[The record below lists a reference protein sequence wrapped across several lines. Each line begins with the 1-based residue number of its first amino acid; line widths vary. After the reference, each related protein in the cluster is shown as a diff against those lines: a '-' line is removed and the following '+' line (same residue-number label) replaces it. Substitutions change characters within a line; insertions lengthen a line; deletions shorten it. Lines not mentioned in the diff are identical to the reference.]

1 MASDPPLR
9 ALVVDDDPGYRVL
22 LQAVLGRRNL
32 EAEFAENAE
41 AGLGLFQENP
51 HDILILDKN
60 LPGISGLEMARRVR
74 SLAAGRFPHIL
85 LITGDGG
92 EEAVEEALASGVDD
106 YLEKPIEPS
115 TLASRLAVAEHLVME
130 TLHHRARE
138 ADPPPNALF
147 DPLTGLAT
155 RALLLDRIKGGLYRS
170 GREDSYVFAV
180 LQLDLDAFR
189 RVNEALGEE
198 GGNVILTAAARRIEA
213 SIRSVDT
220 AARITAD
227 EFGVFLDGLQD
238 ASDVTRVTNRIKQ
251 KFAEPIRY
259 GDQSVFVGG
268 SMGIALGG
276 PKYSDPEEIFRDA
289 SRALRKAKEEGPG
302 SVRIFDPVVHKEASA
317 RVEMETRIREA
328 LEREEMVL
336 HYQPIV
342 SLSQPRIVGL
352 EALIRWPTPDGGMV
366 PLDEFLPVAERSG
379 LIAHLGWWTM
389 EHACRQLLRWHALHP
404 ENPPMAV
411 MVNIPGRQFS
421 EPELAPSV
429 LRILE
434 KTGLDGDF
442 LHLEITESSAMAD
455 LDRSVETLTA
465 LRKVGVHVHVDD
477 FGTGYSSLSYI
488 HRFPL
493 DSLKV
498 DRSFVSGMSERPENL
513 AIVRTVVNL
522 ARSLGLSVVV
532 EGIETQEQL
541 GVVQEMECEFGQG
554 WLFAKAMEA
563 KDVDRLLQSPDSI
576 LGPLKRNGGRRRPH
590 RAD

>member
-1 MASDPPLR
+1 MAVDRPLR

-32 EAEFAENAE
+32 EAEFAEHAE
-41 AGLGLFQENP
+41 AGLGLFRENP
-51 HDILILDKN
+51 QDILILDKN

-74 SLAAGRFPHIL
+74 SMGAGRSPHIL
-85 LITGDGG
+85 IITGDGG

-115 TLASRLAVAEHLVME
+115 TLGSRLAVAERRVRD
-130 TLHHRARE
+130 TLLRRAME
-138 ADPPPNALF
+138 ADPDQNTLV

-155 RALLLDRIKGGLYRS
+155 RALLQDRIKGGVYRTQ
-170 GREDSYVFAV
+170 RESSYVFAV

-198 GGNVILTAAARRIEA
+198 RGNLILIEAARRIEA
-213 SIRSVDT
+213 CIRSVDT

-227 EFGVFLDGLQD
+227 EFGVFLDDLKD

-251 KFAEPIRY
+251 RFAQPIRI
-259 GDQSVFVGG
+259 GDQAVFVGV

-276 PKYSDPEEIFRDA
+276 PNYSDPEAVFRDA

-302 SVRIFDPVVHKEASA
+302 SVRIFDPVVHRQATA
-317 RVEMETRIREA
+317 RVEMEDRIRKA
-328 LEREEMVL
+328 LDGNEMVL

-342 SLSQPRIVGL
+342 SLSRPRIVGL
-352 EALIRWPTPDGGMV
+352 EALIRWPLGGGAMV
-366 PLDEFLPVAERSG
+366 PLREFLPVAERSG
-379 LIAHLGWWTM
+379 LITHLGWWTM
-389 EHACRQLLRWHALHP
+389 EHACRQLLEWHARFPHD
-404 ENPPMAV
+404 PPVAV

-434 KTGLDGDF
+434 ETGLDGEY

-455 LDRSVETLTA
+455 LDRSVDTLRA
-465 LRKVGVHVHVDD
+465 LKDLGVHVHVDD

-488 HRFPL
+488 HRFPV

-522 ARSLGLSVVV
+522 ARSLDLSVVV

-541 GVVQEMECEFGQG
+541 GVVREMECEFGQG
-554 WLFAKAMEA
+554 WLFAKAMDVSA
-563 KDVDRLLQSPDSI
+563 VDRVLERPDSI
-576 LGPLKRNGGRRRPH
+576 LEPLRLNGGKWPPSG
-590 RAD
+590 